1 MPILTIDQD
10 DIDVPSFTFDPVDY
24 DKAAEKLGLALLQ
37 EIKRPAPPGHKLLTL
52 PKGTLGGGKLTGAYD
67 LTAFIEVQAGEGE
80 GGMFTILQPSDEDA
94 QGVVKMQSIKSGISL
109 LSPTTFNALTMLD
122 FWNPIYSWRRGVLMQ
137 YVPKHTVYDP
147 ASKTY
152 DLETNFIANVKNSQ
166 HFKNEDKD
174 SPEYQFISL
183 LDVKLEDMKTKIK
196 TYFDNVFARLK
207 TTNGILDYLTL
218 AESRRRIYRPIP
230 LNEFGLTLP
239 YAVNYDHAPETR
251 FEMTETGDIQPIPA
265 RGMQYFHKLTA
276 TQDKGSLAGF
286 DPSLIPEPDDDAAPL
301 PREEPPISGNEA
313 MAMMDVSAVYQTP
326 ITFSSR
332 RVCPFRR
339 ANNCGQR
346 RAEPKRISSS
356 ELGEPVTI

>member
-1 MPILTIDQD
+1 M
-10 DIDVPSFTFDPVDY
+10 DY

-37 EIKRPAPPGHKLLTL
+37 NIDGPAPSGYTLLTL
-52 PKGTLGGGKLTGAYD
+52 PKGTLGGGKLTDAFNS
-67 LTAFIEVQAGEGE
+67 TAFIELQAGEGE
-80 GGMFTILQPSDEDA
+80 GGMFTILQPSYEDA
-94 QGVVKMQSIKSGISL
+94 QGVLKMQSIKSGISL
-109 LSPTTFNALTMLD
+109 LSATTFNALTMLD

-137 YVPKHTVYDP
+137 YVPEHTVYDP

-152 DLETNFIANVKNSQ
+152 DLETQFIANVKDSQ

-174 SPEYQFISL
+174 SPEYQFISV
-183 LDVKLEDMKTKIK
+183 LDVKLEDMKKKIK
-196 TYFDNVFARLK
+196 TYFDNAVTRLK
-207 TTNGILDYLTL
+207 TPNGILDYLTL

-239 YAVNYDHAPETR
+239 YAVTYDHAQETR
-251 FEMTETGDIQPIPA
+251 FEMTENGDIQPIPA

-286 DPSLIPEPDDDAAPL
+286 DPSLIPEPDDAAPP

-313 MAMMDVSAVYQTP
+313 MAMMDASAVHQTP
-326 ITFSSR
+326 VTFSSR

-339 ANNCGQR
+339 AKCGQR
-346 RAEPKRISSS
+346 RAGPKVIFSEP
-356 ELGEPVTI
+356 GEPVTVT